1 MSHFRTIIVHNAV
14 YTNMDYLRFK
24 DTLFQSQFDKMQSL
38 VAPWKYLNAVLTCA
52 TSTGLIFKR
61 IIFRVD
67 SFSRIEKCLLFRVTY
82 FPRSLICIFFFSYF
96 NLGGRKTHCKIILT
110 CKKSKYN
117 P

>member
-52 TSTGLIFKR
+52 TLDGINFQE
-61 IIFRVD
+61 D
-67 SFSRIEKCLLFRVTY
+67 YFSRGFIFEDREMFIISSDLFSQKPNMYFFLL
-82 FPRSLICIFFFSYF
+82 
-96 NLGGRKTHCKIILT
+96 IL
-110 CKKSKYN
+110 
-117 P
+117 